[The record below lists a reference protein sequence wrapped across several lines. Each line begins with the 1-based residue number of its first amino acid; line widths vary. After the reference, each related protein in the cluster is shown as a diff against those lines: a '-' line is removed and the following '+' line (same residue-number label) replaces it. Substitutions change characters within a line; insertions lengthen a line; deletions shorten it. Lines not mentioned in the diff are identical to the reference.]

1 MNDMP
6 ALMDAFYNLG
16 QKTIIK
22 ILEEVSSPHAR
33 KTLRTW
39 GINDASKMVSKSVNT
54 MKKLEGSNTIAK
66 PSKDASGRRAYT
78 LDDINLI
85 RDICKTRYTRHAGS
99 SPIICTITN
108 FKGGVGKSTT
118 AQLLM
123 QYMAIQGMR
132 VLGVDLD
139 PQASLSTFFGLIP
152 DIDLKDDDT
161 ILTSLLIN
169 SDDIERVILK
179 TYFTGIDLIPGNL
192 ELQNAD
198 INLPDKNKNNHE
210 SLGSPINRLK
220 KSIDK
225 VSDKYDLIIIDC
237 APNTGALTMNAISAS
252 NAVLITLPPSM
263 TDFASFV
270 RLTKTLKSLFEL
282 TNPSIDFLRIL
293 FTKHKNNL
301 ASNKLDQVMRQKYG
315 EYILVN
321 HMVDSAEIDNSTN
334 LLLSLYEKKYQTNS
348 GTYKR
353 ALEASNKVNAEIFE
367 SFKEIWRKQSDR

>member
-1 MNDMP
+1 
-6 ALMDAFYNLG
+6 
-16 QKTIIK
+16 
-22 ILEEVSSPHAR
+22 
-33 KTLRTW
+33 
-39 GINDASKMVSKSVNT
+39 MVSKSVNT

-85 RDICKTRYTRHAGS
+85 RDICKTRYTRPAGS

-169 SDDIERVILK
+169 SDDIDRVILK
-179 TYFTGIDLIPGNL
+179 TYFTGIDLILGNL

-198 INLPDKNKNNHE
+198 INLPDKNKNNH
-210 SLGSPINRLK
+210 
-220 KSIDK
+220 
-225 VSDKYDLIIIDC
+225 
-237 APNTGALTMNAISAS
+237 
-252 NAVLITLPPSM
+252 
-263 TDFASFV
+263 
-270 RLTKTLKSLFEL
+270 
-282 TNPSIDFLRIL
+282 
-293 FTKHKNNL
+293 
-301 ASNKLDQVMRQKYG
+301 
-315 EYILVN
+315 
-321 HMVDSAEIDNSTN
+321 
-334 LLLSLYEKKYQTNS
+334 
-348 GTYKR
+348 
-353 ALEASNKVNAEIFE
+353 
-367 SFKEIWRKQSDR
+367 

>member
-1 MNDMP
+1 MDDIP
-6 ALMDAFYNLG
+6 SLMDAFYNLG

-22 ILEEVSSPHAR
+22 ILEEVSSPYAR

-39 GINDASKMVSKSVNT
+39 GINDASKMVNKSVNT
-54 MKKLEGSNTIAK
+54 MKKLEESSAIPK

-85 RDICKTRYTRHAGS
+85 RDICKTRYIRPTGS

-132 VLGVDLD
+132 VLGIDLD

-198 INLPDKNKNNHE
+198 INLPDKNKNNYK

-220 KSIDK
+220 KSIEN
-225 VSDKYDLIIIDC
+225 VSAKYDLIIIDC

-282 TNPSIDFLRIL
+282 TNPSIDYLRIL

-353 ALEASNKVNAEIFE
+353 ALEASNRVNAEIFE
-367 SFKEIWRKQSDR
+367 SFKEIWDKQSD